1 MLTFLLVEL
10 LQFGTETPN
19 LCDAQM
25 STATL
30 KTAADTE
37 CAQTLLQLATS
48 TSPPHPVAASDKS
61 HASLAKRDGQTIY
74 RNRSSLS
81 ESSVKSRI
89 LKQQLEGKMKGGLLP
104 ASWLVSCKQS
114 DSGHP
119 IDSSVL
125 EPPGELTKRIRL
137 DHNYSR
143 MVEERY
149 YDYRHMD
156 EYDCYGDSGQTGL
169 TRALPNDVRS
179 KRDVASKLIGH
190 KKVYKRSPNKTY
202 SSSSK
207 TKDRAS
213 DNLKLDRYKF
223 PKEEYIDTNMEAFDC
238 SHKINEAAENDLNS
252 AADLY
257 EPSSSKFKNFHLLL
271 TCLSSEKCTM
281 EKLSHKKHT
290 PDIGGRDNLYEQTE
304 SELGFGMVMT
314 DTEVKQFEC
323 LCCHKTFTKR
333 RYLTKHMRRMHPGMN
348 ILPTPKE
355 DPILVLCPNCGNSIP
370 RRNFRRHSTSC
381 NTHLWKTKR
390 QLEVDLA
397 NCQFCGVRM
406 RRHVLVKHLAQ
417 EHCVEN
423 LKGAGDNDSDSEL
436 SDAEN
441 DTDSVQSGGSS
452 WATCDICME
461 HVEDFALGQHIA
473 EKHPTASTLSD
484 SVSCQLCGAQMM
496 PHTLMAHLTDEHRV
510 SSHDCSAGAVPTPGD
525 GADTLFSHSLLKAI
539 LDSSKRGFAGRHGS
553 ESSDTIKSVSVVA
566 VPSSEGLNDSLMVSS
581 EPLDSVQN
589 GPVGMPSG
597 GRMSPVPVQ

>member
-1 MLTFLLVEL
+1 MAT
-10 LQFGTETPN
+10 T
-19 LCDAQM
+19 
-25 STATL
+25 TL

-48 TSPPHPVAASDKS
+48 TSPPHPLAVGDKS
-61 HASLAKRDGQTIY
+61 HTNLPKRDGQTIN
-74 RNRSSLS
+74 RRRSSLS
-81 ESSVKSRI
+81 ESSGKSRI
-89 LKQQLEGKMKGGLLP
+89 LKQQLESRVKGSQLP
-104 ASWLVSCKQS
+104 PNLQLGCKQLG
-114 DSGHP
+114 SGHP
-119 IDSSVL
+119 SDYDAH

-149 YDYRHMD
+149 YDYRHID
-156 EYDCYGDSGQTGL
+156 EYDCYGDNGQTGL
-169 TRALPNDVRS
+169 TRASPNDVRS
-179 KRDVASKLIGH
+179 KRDAASKLLGH
-190 KKVYKRSPNKTY
+190 KKVHKRSPNKTH

-207 TKDRAS
+207 TRDQAF
-213 DNLKLDRYKF
+213 DNLKLDRCKF
-223 PKEEYIDTNMEAFDC
+223 PKEESSENMHAFDC
-238 SHKINEAAENDLNS
+238 SHKIHKAAECDLNS
-252 AADLY
+252 SADLY

-271 TCLSSEKCTM
+271 TCLSTEKCMM

-290 PDIGGRDNLYEQTE
+290 PDIGGRDNLYDQTE
-304 SELGFGMVMT
+304 SEFGLVIA
-314 DTEVKQFEC
+314 DTEAKQFEC
-323 LCCHKTFTKR
+323 LCCHKMFTKR

-423 LKGAGDNDSDSEL
+423 LKGAGENDSDSEM
-436 SDAEN
+436 SDADN
-441 DTDSVQSGGSS
+441 DTDSVQSGGSG

-461 HVEDFALGQHIA
+461 HMEDFALGQHIA
-473 EKHPTASTLSD
+473 EKHPDATATASSTLCD
-484 SVSCQLCGAQMM
+484 PVSCQLCGAQMT
-496 PHTLMAHLTDEHRV
+496 PRSLMAHLTDEHWV
-510 SSHDCSAGAVPTPGD
+510 SPHDSSVGVAPPPAD

-539 LDSSKRGFAGRHGS
+539 LDSSKRDFSGRHGS
-553 ESSDTIKSVSVVA
+553 ESSDTIKSISVVA
-566 VPSSEGLNDSLMVSS
+566 VPSSDEHDDSSCKLMVSP
-581 EPLDSVQN
+581 EPMQSVRT
-589 GPVGMPSG
+589 GPGN
-597 GRMSPVPVQ
+597 RLSPVPVQ